1 MLHKIIK
8 ERASNGVLRIE
19 ALKPNSKE
27 VALRLISEGKLIK
40 KGVGYIWHE
49 VKR

>member
-8 ERASNGVLRIE
+8 ERSSNGVLRIE
-19 ALKPNSKE
+19 ALKPNSRE
-27 VALRLISEGKLIK
+27 LALRLIAEGKLIK
-40 KGVGYIWHE
+40 KGDGYIWHE